1 MRGLGGLCYKMV
13 TAGKC
18 QAGVLVM
25 HTAPYLMYACMHV
38 CTHNGVIDCS
48 MVKYVCS
55 AAASGYM

>member
-1 MRGLGGLCYKMV
+1 MRGLGGLCYTMV

-25 HTAPYLMYACMHV
+25 HTAPYLMYV
-38 CTHNGVIDCS
+38 CTHNGVIECS

-55 AAASGYM
+55 AAVSGYM